1 MLFYAFLMVNEKQ
14 MRIKEEMERSAT
26 LRTKASFGRKGAN
39 IIAERD
45 LGDMQGGGISD
56 CNLIQENQSEF
67 A

>member
-45 LGDMQGGGISD
+45 LGDMQGGSRKM
-56 CNLIQENQSEF
+56 F
-67 A
+67 